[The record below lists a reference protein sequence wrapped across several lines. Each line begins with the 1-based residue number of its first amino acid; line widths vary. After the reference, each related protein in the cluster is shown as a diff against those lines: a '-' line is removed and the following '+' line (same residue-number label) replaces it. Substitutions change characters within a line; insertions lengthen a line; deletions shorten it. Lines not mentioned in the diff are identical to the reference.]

1 MHSIDM
7 LRQLWGEFSALPIPE
22 GLPDDIDSSVDV
34 ELLVATASDCIES
47 YLAIG
52 MLSPKENGALRACAI
67 ELKRI
72 RPRLSGE
79 AAEYFERLANLIGQV
94 MARPNL
100 PGFFG

>member
-1 MHSIDM
+1 MGTIDS
-7 LRQLWGEFSALPIPE
+7 LRIRWAEFGEITPPE
-22 GLPDDIDSSVDV
+22 GLADIDAGVDV
-34 ELLVATASDCIES
+34 ELLVSTASDCIDS

-52 MLSPKENGALRACAI
+52 LLSPRENGALRACSV

-72 RPRLSGE
+72 LPRVEGE
-79 AAEYFERLANLIGQV
+79 TEEYLRRLADFVGQV